1 MFYICCYKY
10 VKLNMEK
17 LVKIKYNTDFIKV
30 KLFYCPVKPDNP
42 HKLSDGTP
50 IGLWEDA
57 NKTIYHT
64 NDFIE
69 IKDV

>member
-1 MFYICCYKY
+1 M
-10 VKLNMEK
+10 KLNMEK
-17 LVKIKYNTDFIKV
+17 LVKIIGSMDSIKV
-30 KLFYCPVKPDNP
+30 KLFYCPAKPN
-42 HKLSDGTP
+42 KLPDGTP
-50 IGLWEDA
+50 IGLWEDI

>member
-1 MFYICCYKY
+1 
-10 VKLNMEK
+10 MEK
-17 LVKIKYNTDFIKV
+17 LVKIKDNTDFIKV
-30 KLFYCPVKPDNP
+30 KLFYCSVKPNKP

-57 NKTIYHT
+57 DKTIYHT
-64 NDFIE
+64 NNFTE

>member
-1 MFYICCYKY
+1 
-10 VKLNMEK
+10 MEK
-17 LVKIKYNTDFIKV
+17 LVKIKNCGDLIKV
-30 KLFYCPVKPDNP
+30 KLFYCSVKPDKP

-50 IGLWEDA
+50 IGLWEDII

-69 IKDV
+69 IYNV